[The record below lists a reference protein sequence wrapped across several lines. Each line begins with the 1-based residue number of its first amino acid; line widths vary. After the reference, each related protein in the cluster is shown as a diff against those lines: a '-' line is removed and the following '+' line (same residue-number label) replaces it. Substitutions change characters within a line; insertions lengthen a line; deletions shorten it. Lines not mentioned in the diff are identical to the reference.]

1 MLSRFKLNLLAKS
14 QVSRDSL
21 RLLLLV
27 RMYETHFHH
36 TEIWMWETRNCCLYS
51 RRQIMRA
58 VLLFVCPMTPIEV
71 ECLLLSISYVDR
83 ASYCTCTNK
92 GRNVRRTTS
101 KQTTGS
107 LPRYLSPP
115 DCYARGDRCLRREQ
129 LHNSSRPP
137 RWQSYGKTLHGC
149 HMTAR
154 RLFVGVTG
162 LAGAS
167 FAAVNLTE
175 EGEGVQRFFSSVYC
189 VSRIVFDYKLHRLWN
204 SGVPKTDLHLRS
216 AKRFLRLCQQNGGV
230 MIKAGQYV
238 GTMNHVLPKGKP
250 PPVCVC
256 PSVQLRLTA
265 FNPNKLFP

>member
-1 MLSRFKLNLLAKS
+1 MGNSK
-14 QVSRDSL
+14 
-21 RLLLLV
+21 LLLV
-27 RMYETHFHH
+27 QPKANYACRFTFRVPHDPYRSRMSIINH
-36 TEIWMWETRNCCLYS
+36 I
-51 RRQIMRA
+51 I
-58 VLLFVCPMTPIEV
+58 
-71 ECLLLSISYVDR
+71 SISYVDR

-107 LPRYLSPP
+107 LPRYQSPP